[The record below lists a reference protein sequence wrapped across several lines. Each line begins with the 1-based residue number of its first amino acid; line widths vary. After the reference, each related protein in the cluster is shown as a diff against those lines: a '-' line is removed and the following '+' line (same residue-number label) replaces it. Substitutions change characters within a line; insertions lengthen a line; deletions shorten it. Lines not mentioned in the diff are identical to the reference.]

1 MKGFGGNFTADN
13 KQYNPLLREIASRGL
28 FYLETATST
37 VAGTQAGD
45 QRQRCAAGASLPRCR
60 SEKQLSGFETAR
72 SNGVLQRRDEG
83 GRACAH
89 VTCLGHWPFAR
100 SAGIRR
106 AVL

>member
-1 MKGFGGNFTADN
+1 MKGFGGNFTADD
-13 KQYNPLLREIASRGL
+13 KDFDPVLREIASRGL

-45 QRQRCAAGASLPRCR
+45 QRQRCAAGASLPHCR
-60 SEKQLSGFETAR
+60 SQKQLSGFETAR

-83 GRACAH
+83 GRACAP
-89 VTCLGHWPFAR
+89 VTRLGRWPFAR
-100 SAGIRR
+100 SPGIRR